1 MAIELVR
8 WQPNHYSGWELWQ
21 RALTRREEFPGIEIV
36 LWECFRRFP
45 DNLIFRNRLADVQVQ
60 QGRYCEAEYLLRSNI
75 ESFPRTAASYR
86 KLAELLARQPGRL
99 EEAIP
104 IGNQASRLSG
114 YRPAGISKL
123 LKQIAGQA
131 ENPAT
136 HSKTLVP
143 SQHSAELMKR
153 CPDDGMVKW
162 VALNGRAMLAEF
174 RLNCPGLGVE
184 DSAVRELQFL
194 ANEADLPLARFLLAR
209 SLPNYDPSNIVS
221 AGVFPVEFVKAL
233 RRSDN
238 KNWESVTIS
247 ARSADSKWLVRIAK
261 AVRIPKIEDHDVAA
275 WLSGEQ
281 KLGSMI
287 CSVLQRRLTER
298 ISGIDAKGAVVI
310 DLQKRKRI
318 VEKALADVAAMM
330 FDEEIAA

>member
-1 MAIELVR
+1 M
-8 WQPNHYSGWELWQ
+8 
-21 RALTRREEFPGIEIV
+21 
-36 LWECFRRFP
+36 
-45 DNLIFRNRLADVQVQ
+45 
-60 QGRYCEAEYLLRSNI
+60 
-75 ESFPRTAASYR
+75 
-86 KLAELLARQPGRL
+86 
-99 EEAIP
+99 
-104 IGNQASRLSG
+104 
-114 YRPAGISKL
+114 
-123 LKQIAGQA
+123 
-131 ENPAT
+131 
-136 HSKTLVP
+136 
-143 SQHSAELMKR
+143 
-153 CPDDGMVKW
+153 
-162 VALNGRAMLAEF
+162 
-174 RLNCPGLGVE
+174 
-184 DSAVRELQFL
+184 
-194 ANEADLPLARFLLAR
+194 PLARFLLAR